1 MPPHPE
7 PPANP
12 AAEPGIAAHLFVD
25 DGRGLHDELDIGG
38 ADGHHLQR
46 ARRIAAGEEL
56 TVADGDGRWRRYR
69 VDGVGKGS
77 LHLVAS
83 GGLLVE
89 APPRYEIVAAPALIS
104 RSRFDGVVAQLTELG
119 VDAIVPL
126 VSERCVTRWDRGDP
140 ATVTARL
147 RAVAREAAMQCRRS
161 RVPRVDAPA
170 TPSQIASRGARVVVT
185 SRDARPHECDDDARP
200 HEFGDARRA
209 ARAPSDSDGPSETR
223 AIVVVSGPEGG
234 FSARDMTD
242 LGEHICLCL
251 GAYVLRAETAPIAA
265 VALLTERRDRRD
277 AC

>member
-1 MPPHPE
+1 VSPATAPRPE
-7 PPANP
+7 PANP

-25 DGRGLHDELDIGG
+25 DGRALDDELDIGG

-46 ARRIAAGEEL
+46 ARRIDVGEGL
-56 TVADGDGRWRRYR
+56 TVADGDGGWRRYR
-69 VDGVGKGS
+69 VGAVAKGS

-83 GGLLVE
+83 GELHTE
-89 APPRYEIVAAPALIS
+89 ASPRYEIVAAPALIS
-104 RSRFDGVVAQLTELG
+104 RNRFDVVVAQLTELG

-126 VSERCVTRWDRGDP
+126 VAERCVARWDRGDP
-140 ATVTARL
+140 ATLTARL

-170 TPSQIASRGARVVVT
+170 TPSQLASRGARVVVA
-185 SRDARPHECDDDARP
+185 SRDTRSPE
-200 HEFGDARRA
+200 
-209 ARAPSDSDGPSETR
+209 RAPSDTGGLADAR
-223 AIVVVSGPEGG
+223 AIIVVSGPEGG
-234 FSARDMTD
+234 LSTRDMTD